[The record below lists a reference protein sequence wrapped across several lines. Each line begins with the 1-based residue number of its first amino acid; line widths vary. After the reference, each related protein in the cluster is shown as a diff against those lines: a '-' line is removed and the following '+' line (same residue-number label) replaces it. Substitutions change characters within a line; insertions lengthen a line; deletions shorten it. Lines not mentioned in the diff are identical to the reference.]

1 MPDIVNLPENFIG
14 KEDEQRLES
23 FGAHLISHGRA
34 TRWHW
39 NRQRGINVAFEVF
52 TGGAHERLLVGI
64 VRDRK
69 HDRFVAQDAGGR
81 VVADGSLDHIMTL
94 VDKHASSANDADP
107 A

>member
-39 NRQRGINVAFEVF
+39 NRQRGIDVAFEIF
-52 TGGAHERLLVGI
+52 TGGPHERLLVAI
-64 VRDRK
+64 VRDRE
-69 HDRFVAQDAGGR
+69 HDRFAAKDGR
-81 VVADGSLDHIMTL
+81 GRIIAEGSLDHVMAL
-94 VDKHASSANDADP
+94 LDKHSASAGGDEP